1 MTQTHDRGTCEF
13 SLQGNLIL
21 IEVAVNDVP
30 GRFLLDTGAGVT
42 LLAQALADRLGL
54 KAADKSAGFGAGGDV
69 TLTIVPVDSLSVAG
83 IVDRD
88 VACMVMDLGELGT
101 RIGTAIDGVLG
112 FDFFGTGILHID
124 YPARRVAIERPRV
137 AEPRRSAAIDGRI
150 VRIPHLGI
158 ELAVPARDWSATTD
172 TPLPTIPVILN
183 GPRGAKV
190 TVSEI
195 KAQGLSV
202 AAMKASMD
210 ASAKAQVDGFER
222 LASRDV
228 ESTGRPA
235 YRLDYRGTRE
245 GVRQRVVA
253 LAVLL
258 DGRWAALTC
267 EAPEESF
274 TDVAPA
280 IEATLESV
288 HASR

>member
-1 MTQTHDRGTCEF
+1 MTQLQDRGTCQF
-13 SLQGNLIL
+13 SLQGNLVL
-21 IEVAVNDVP
+21 VDVAVNDVP

-42 LLAQALADRLGL
+42 LLGQAFADRLGL
-54 KAADKSAGFGAGGDV
+54 KAADRSAGFGAGGDV
-69 TLTIVPVDSLSVAG
+69 ALTIVRVESLSVAG
-83 IVDRD
+83 LVDRD
-88 VACMVMDLGELGT
+88 VSCMVMDLGELGT

-124 YPARRVAIERPRV
+124 YPARRVTIERPRV
-137 AEPRRSAAIDGRI
+137 AAPHPSAAIDGRI
-150 VRIPHLGI
+150 LRIPHLGI
-158 ELAVPARDWSATTD
+158 ELSLPERDWSATKD
-172 TPLPTIPVILN
+172 TPLPTMPVMMT
-183 GPRGAKV
+183 GPGGAKV

-245 GVRQRVVA
+245 GIRQRLVA

-258 DGRWAALTC
+258 EESWVVLGC

-274 TDVAPA
+274 ADAAPA
-280 IEATLESV
+280 MEAMLESV
-288 HASR
+288 QASR

>member
-1 MTQTHDRGTCEF
+1 MTQIQDRGTCEF

-21 IEVAVNDVP
+21 IDVAVNDVP

-69 TLTIVPVDSLSVAG
+69 ALTIVRVDSLSVAG

-101 RIGTAIDGVLG
+101 RIGTTIDGVLG

-137 AEPRRSAAIDGRI
+137 ADSRRSAAVDGRF
-150 VRIPHLGI
+150 VRIPDLGI
-158 ELAVPARDWSATTD
+158 ELALPAGEWSATRD

-195 KAQGLSV
+195 RAQGLSV

-210 ASAKAQVDGFER
+210 AAAKAQVDGFER
-222 LASRDV
+222 LASRDI

-235 YRLDYRGTRE
+235 YRLDYRGTSE

-258 DGRWAALTC
+258 DRSWVVLMC
-267 EAPEESF
+267 EGPEESF
-274 TDVAPA
+274 TEVAPA
-280 IEATLESV
+280 IEAILESV
-288 HASR
+288 QACR